1 MQTHDVRYSLSH
13 INSLAIKKNRKI
25 KKQFIVLEKR
35 WIDIINYI
43 QNMNF
48 AIHIVESSNFIL
60 ILTSII
66 LYNKLL
72 KFFAYL
78 KLPYS
83 KDYAKNIIALNL
95 KALQ

>member
-1 MQTHDVRYSLSH
+1 
-13 INSLAIKKNRKI
+13 
-25 KKQFIVLEKR
+25 
-35 WIDIINYI
+35 
-43 QNMNF
+43 MNF